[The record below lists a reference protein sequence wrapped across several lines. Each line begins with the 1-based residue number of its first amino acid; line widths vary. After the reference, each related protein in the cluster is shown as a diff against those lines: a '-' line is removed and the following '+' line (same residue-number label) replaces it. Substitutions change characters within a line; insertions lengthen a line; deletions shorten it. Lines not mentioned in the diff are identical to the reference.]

1 MPTPPDPI
9 DPIIPAHYPPSV
21 QAALRCVQAKI
32 AAAPNVDASHD
43 LQHILRVVGMT
54 VRLARA
60 EGFDP
65 ERTET
70 ALLVAALHD
79 VGDSKYA
86 ASEAEGRAAL
96 RGLLDEL
103 VAGGHVAGERAD
115 RLVCVCHLCLWW
127 DGWQRRSCV
136 HGPIH
141 PPMYPP
147 PPHTPNRIE
156 SIVRRVGF
164 KESLAGGANTDTD
177 STNGKD
183 DGCLELAVVND
194 ADHLD
199 AIGAIGACIRTC

>member
-9 DPIIPAHYPPSV
+9 DPIIPPHYPPSV
-21 QAALRCVQAKI
+21 QTALRCVQAKI

-54 VRLARA
+54 VRLART

-96 RGLLDEL
+96 RGVLDEL
-103 VAGGHVAGERAD
+103 VAGGHVAGKRAD
-115 RLVCVCHLCLWW
+115 R
-127 DGWQRRSCV
+127 
-136 HGPIH
+136 
-141 PPMYPP
+141 
-147 PPHTPNRIE
+147 
-156 SIVRRVGF
+156 
-164 KESLAGGANTDTD
+164 
-177 STNGKD
+177 
-183 DGCLELAVVND
+183 
-194 ADHLD
+194 
-199 AIGAIGACIRTC
+199 